1 MLQGEH
7 VRLRSIAREDLPRLW
22 AFNNDLAVELAGGG
36 DPPLPQSLARLQAEF
51 DQEAAKGGRD
61 ATRFA
66 IEVDGKCI
74 GSCALFNA
82 NATAQTCELGI
93 GIGDKDYWSRG
104 FGRETIRL
112 LLTYAFR
119 YLNYRKVWL
128 RVHGVNERGI
138 RAYRACGFV
147 EEGRQRAQVWS
158 DGAYDDLV
166 FMGIL
171 RDAWR
176 ETQAGRGGLPESTAG
191 SDHGPK

>member
-1 MLQGEH
+1 MLQGER
-7 VRLRSIAREDLPRLW
+7 VRLRGIAREDLPRLW

-36 DPPLPQSLARLQAEF
+36 DPPYPQSLARLQAEF

-66 IEVDGKCI
+66 IEVDGQCI
-74 GSCALFNA
+74 GACALFNP
-82 NATAQTCELGI
+82 NPTAQTCELGI
-93 GIGDKDYWSRG
+93 AIGDRDYWGKG
-104 FGRETIRL
+104 FGRESVRL

-128 RVHGVNERGI
+128 RVHAVNERAI

-147 EEGRQRAQVWS
+147 EEGRQRAQVWC

-166 FMGIL
+166 LMGIL
-171 RDAWR
+171 REEWL
-176 ETQAGRGGLPESTAG
+176 QAGEGGPRRR
-191 SDHGPK
+191 